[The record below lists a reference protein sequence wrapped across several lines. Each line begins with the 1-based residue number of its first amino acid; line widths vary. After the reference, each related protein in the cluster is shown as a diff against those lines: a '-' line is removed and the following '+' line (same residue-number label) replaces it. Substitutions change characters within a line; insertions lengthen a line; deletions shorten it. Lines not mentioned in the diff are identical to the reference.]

1 MCDVDA
7 KMCLPYRNGHML
19 YSYTYH
25 ISDYAAGLI
34 GHDLNL
40 YLADRAIQAHQV
52 TEKTQ

>member
-1 MCDVDA
+1 
-7 KMCLPYRNGHML
+7 ML